1 MIINFLFH
9 ELAIRIV
16 AALARTGI
24 FQIGIQHLAMPPS
37 IHHSRYAAVQ
47 AHMKSLRE
55 GAGFTQAELADVL
68 GVNQSYVSKVER
80 GERYV
85 DILLYLDWCRG
96 CQVGPK
102 KAVAALEQ
110 AGA

>member
-1 MIINFLFH
+1 
-9 ELAIRIV
+9 
-16 AALARTGI
+16 
-24 FQIGIQHLAMPPS
+24 MPPS
-37 IHHSRYAAVQ
+37 IHHHRYTAVQ

-55 GAGFTQAELADVL
+55 GVGFTQAELAGVL
-68 GVNQSYVSKVER
+68 SVNQSYVSKVER

-85 DILLYLDWCRG
+85 DILLYLDWCRA

-102 KAVAALEQ
+102 KAIAALEQ